1 MKKSD
6 ILIALMAVGMCAACS
21 HDGETIVNMGQEV
34 VSPTSTNMPPELRL
48 TYGAASTRAESNIQ
62 STQFLSGEQIDVFMR
77 DATDGCVTYPTLPL
91 TYTSNGNGT
100 LSYDDSSNRLFWPKL
115 LHAFEI
121 YGVYPYGS
129 VSSSTKITAGDFNP
143 FTYTTDY
150 SFTVRADQTAVADYK
165 ASDLMIGF
173 PSNPSPNVAPCTLFQ
188 DGDEGTVNLDFKH
201 RLTKIIV
208 TLTPATWVAESGSIG
223 QVTADD
229 LAYSTGGETPDTK
242 YARVTL
248 CGINRKISFKV
259 YDASSDL
266 GAAVAADEGDNTVF
280 CLGSNNAFI
289 VPPQTINTGTFIK
302 IELIDTTIESEN
314 KVYATFHYDLTAN
327 LVLAAKNVYT
337 YNITLEKPQIVVTV
351 NDITAW
357 TSGGDPSTG
366 TAGLVQ

>member
-6 ILIALMAVGMCAACS
+6 ILIALLAVGMCTACT

-34 VSPTSTNMPPELRL
+34 VSPTNTNMPPELRL

-77 DATDGCVTYPTLPL
+77 DVSGIDHYPTPLNFTTDG
-91 TYTSNGNGT
+91 SGN
-100 LSYDDSSNRLFWPKL
+100 LSQTTDNTRYYWPRQM
-115 LHAFEI
+115 HNFEI
-121 YGVYPYGS
+121 YGVYPAGS
-129 VSSSTKITAGDFNP
+129 VTGNTP
-143 FTYTTDY
+143 FTYSTEY
-150 SFTVRADQTAVADYK
+150 SFTVRADQTDVANYK

-173 PSNPSPNVAPCTLFQ
+173 PSNPSPNVAPCTLYQ
-188 DGDEGTVNLDFKH
+188 DGDEGTVNLNFTH

-223 QVTADD
+223 QVTAED
-229 LAYSTGGETPDTK
+229 LAYSGTEDTK

-266 GAAVAADEGDNTVF
+266 GTAEATDDRNSTVV

-302 IELIDTTIESEN
+302 IELIDKTSGEER
-314 KVYATFHYDLTAN
+314 VYATFHYDLTTN
-327 LVLAAKNVYT
+327 LALTAKNVYT

-357 TSGGDPSTG
+357 TSGGDASTG

>member
-6 ILIALMAVGMCAACS
+6 ILIALMAVGMYTACT
-21 HDGETIVNMGQEV
+21 HDGETIVNMGQKV
-34 VSPTSTNMPPELRL
+34 VSPTNTNMPPELRL

-62 STQFLSGEQIDVFMR
+62 SSQFLSGEQIDVFMR
-77 DATDGCVTYPTLPL
+77 DKTDGCISYQLPI
-91 TYTSNGNGT
+91 TYTSNGDGT
-100 LSYDDSSNRLFWPKL
+100 LSYDDSANRLYWPKL
-115 LHAFEI
+115 LHHFEI
-121 YGVYPYGS
+121 YGVYPAGS
-129 VSSSTKITAGDFNP
+129 VSLSTKITAGDFNP

-150 SFTVRADQTAVADYK
+150 SFTVAADQTDVANYK

-173 PSNPSPNVAPCTLFQ
+173 PSSPAPAVGDLPCTLRQ
-188 DGDEGTVNLDFKH
+188 DGDEGTVNLNFTH

-223 QVTADD
+223 QVTAED

-266 GAAVAADEGDNTVF
+266 DAAVAADEGDNTVV

-289 VPPQTINTGTFIK
+289 VPPQTINTGTTFIK
-302 IELIDTTIESEN
+302 IELIDKTSGGES
-314 KVYATFHYDLTAN
+314 VYATFHYDLTTN
-327 LVLAAKNVYT
+327 LTLAAKNIYT
-337 YNITLEKPQIVVTV
+337 YM
-351 NDITAW
+351 
-357 TSGGDPSTG
+357 
-366 TAGLVQ
+366 

>member
-6 ILIALMAVGMCAACS
+6 ILIALLAVGMCTACT

-34 VSPTSTNMPPELRL
+34 VSPTNTNMPPELCL

-77 DATDGCVTYPTLPL
+77 DVSGIDRYPTPLNFTTDG
-91 TYTSNGNGT
+91 SGN
-100 LSYDDSSNRLFWPKL
+100 LSQTTDNTRYYWPRQM
-115 LHAFEI
+115 HNFEI
-121 YGVYPYGS
+121 YGVYPAGS
-129 VSSSTKITAGDFNP
+129 VTGNTP
-143 FTYTTDY
+143 FTYSTEY
-150 SFTVRADQTAVADYK
+150 SFTVRADQTDVAKYK

-173 PSNPSPNVAPCTLFQ
+173 PSTPIPDVAPCTLRQ

-208 TLTPATWVAESGSIG
+208 TLTPATWIAESGSIG
-223 QVTADD
+223 QVKAED
-229 LAYSTGGETPDTK
+229 LAYSGTEDTK

-266 GAAVAADEGDNTVF
+266 GAAVAADEGGNTVV

-302 IELIDTTIESEN
+302 IELIDTTIEGEN

-351 NDITAW
+351 DNIAVW
-357 TSGGDPSTG
+357 TDGGTSTVD
-366 TAGLVQ
+366 AGLVQ

>member
-1 MKKSD
+1 
-6 ILIALMAVGMCAACS
+6 MCAACN

-34 VSPTSTNMPPELRL
+34 VSPTNTNMPPELRL

-77 DATDGCVTYPTLPL
+77 DVSGIDHYLTPLNFTTDGSGNLSQTTDNTRYYWPRQLGPL
-91 TYTSNGNGT
+91 
-100 LSYDDSSNRLFWPKL
+100 
-115 LHAFEI
+115 EI
-121 YGVYPYGS
+121 FGVYPENVLSTQKSGDGS
-129 VSSSTKITAGDFNP
+129 P
-143 FTYTTDY
+143 FTYANEY
-150 SFTVRADQTAVADYK
+150 WFTVAADQTDVAKYK

-173 PSNPSPNVAPCTLFQ
+173 PSNPSPNVAPCTLYQ
-188 DGDEGTVNLDFKH
+188 DGDEGTVNLNFTH

-223 QVTADD
+223 QVTAED
-229 LAYSTGGETPDTK
+229 LAYSGTEDTK

-266 GAAVAADEGDNTVF
+266 GAAVAADEGDNTVV

-289 VPPQTINTGTFIK
+289 VPPQTINTSTTFIK
-302 IELIDTTIESEN
+302 IELINNES
-314 KVYATFHYDLTAN
+314 VYATFHYDLTAN

-337 YNITLEKPQIVVTV
+337 YNITLQKPQIVVTV

-357 TSGGDPSTG
+357 TSGGEASGP
-366 TAGLVQ
+366 AGLVQ

>member
-6 ILIALMAVGMCAACS
+6 ILIALLAVGMCAACT

-34 VSPTSTNMPPELRL
+34 VSPTNTNMPPELRL

-62 STQFLSGEQIDVFMR
+62 SSQFLSGERVNVYMR
-77 DATDGCVTYPTLPL
+77 DVNSLDTYPSSLNFTAD
-91 TYTSNGNGT
+91 GNGG
-100 LSYDDSSNRLFWPKL
+100 LSRTSDNTRYYWPRQL
-115 LHAFEI
+115 GPLEI
-121 YGVYPYGS
+121 FGVYPENVLSTQKSGDGS
-129 VSSSTKITAGDFNP
+129 P
-143 FTYTTDY
+143 FTYANEY
-150 SFTVRADQTAVADYK
+150 WFTVAADQTDVANYK

-229 LAYSTGGETPDTK
+229 LAYSGTEDTK

-248 CGINRKISFKV
+248 CGIKRKISFKV

-266 GAAVAADEGDNTVF
+266 GAAEATDDSNSTVV

-289 VPPQTINTGTFIK
+289 VPPQTINTGTTFIK
-302 IELIDTTIESEN
+302 IELINNES
-314 KVYATFHYDLTAN
+314 VYATFHYDLTTN

-351 NDITAW
+351 DNITTW
-357 TSGGDPSTG
+357 TSSGDASTG

>member
-6 ILIALMAVGMCAACS
+6 ILIALMAVGMCAACT

-34 VSPTSTNMPPELRL
+34 VSPTNTNMPPELRL

-62 STQFLSGEQIDVFMR
+62 STKFLSGERVNVYMR
-77 DATDGCVTYPTLPL
+77 DVNGLDTYYPSSLNFTAD
-91 TYTSNGNGT
+91 GNGG
-100 LSYDDSSNRLFWPKL
+100 LSRTSDNTRYYWPRQL
-115 LHAFEI
+115 GPLEI
-121 YGVYPYGS
+121 FGVYPEN
-129 VSSSTKITAGDFNP
+129 VLSTQKSGDTSP
-143 FTYTTDY
+143 FTYSNEY
-150 SFTVRADQTAVADYK
+150 WFTVAANQTDVANYK

-173 PSNPSPNVAPCTLFQ
+173 PSSPAPAVGDLPCTLRQ

-223 QVTADD
+223 QVKAED
-229 LAYSTGGETPDTK
+229 LAYSGTEDTK

-248 CGINRKISFKV
+248 CGIKRKISFKV

-266 GAAVAADEGDNTVF
+266 GTAEATDDDNSTVV

-289 VPPQTINTGTFIK
+289 VPPQTIENSVKTPFPFTFIK
-302 IELIDTTIESEN
+302 IELIN
-314 KVYATFHYDLTAN
+314 NGNVYATFHYDLTAN

-351 NDITAW
+351 NNITAW
-357 TSGGDPSTG
+357 TDGGTSTVD
-366 TAGLVQ
+366 AGLVQ

>member
-1 MKKSD
+1 MNKSD
-6 ILIALMAVGMCAACS
+6 ILLALLAVGMCAACT

-34 VSPTSTNMPPELRL
+34 VSPTNTNMPPELRL

-62 STQFLSGEQIDVFMR
+62 SSQFLSGERVNVYMR
-77 DATDGCVTYPTLPL
+77 DVNSLDTYPSSLNFTAD
-91 TYTSNGNGT
+91 GNGG
-100 LSYDDSSNRLFWPKL
+100 LSRTSDNTRYYWPRQL
-115 LHAFEI
+115 GPLEI
-121 YGVYPYGS
+121 FGVYPENVLSTQKSGDGS
-129 VSSSTKITAGDFNP
+129 P
-143 FTYTTDY
+143 FTYANEY
-150 SFTVRADQTAVADYK
+150 WFTVAADQTDVANYK

-173 PSNPSPNVAPCTLFQ
+173 PSNPSPNVAPCTLYQ

-223 QVTADD
+223 QVTAND

-248 CGINRKISFKV
+248 CGIKRKISFKV

-266 GAAVAADEGDNTVF
+266 GAAEATDDSNSTVV

-289 VPPQTINTGTFIK
+289 VPPQTINTSTTFIK
-302 IELIDTTIESEN
+302 IELINNES
-314 KVYATFHYDLTAN
+314 VYATFHYDLTAN

-351 NDITAW
+351 DNITAW
-357 TSGGDPSTG
+357 TSGGEASTG

>member
-1 MKKSD
+1 
-6 ILIALMAVGMCAACS
+6 MCAACN

-34 VSPTSTNMPPELRL
+34 VSPTNTNMPPELRL

-62 STQFLSGEQIDVFMR
+62 SSQFLSGERVNVYMR
-77 DATDGCVTYPTLPL
+77 DVNSLDTYPSSLNFTAD
-91 TYTSNGNGT
+91 GNGG
-100 LSYDDSSNRLFWPKL
+100 LSRTSDNTRYYWPRQL
-115 LHAFEI
+115 GPLEI
-121 YGVYPYGS
+121 FGVYPENVLSTQKSGDGS
-129 VSSSTKITAGDFNP
+129 P
-143 FTYTTDY
+143 FTYANEY
-150 SFTVRADQTAVADYK
+150 WFTVAADQTDVANYK

-173 PSNPSPNVAPCTLFQ
+173 PSNPSPNVAPCTLYQ

-223 QVTADD
+223 QVTAND

-248 CGINRKISFKV
+248 CGIKRKISFKV

-266 GAAVAADEGDNTVF
+266 GAAEATDDSNSTVV

-289 VPPQTINTGTFIK
+289 VPPQTINTGTPFIK
-302 IELIDTTIESEN
+302 IELIDKTSGGES
-314 KVYATFHYDLTAN
+314 VYATFHYDLTTN
-327 LVLAAKNVYT
+327 LTLAAKNVYT

-357 TSGGDPSTG
+357 TSGGEASGP
-366 TAGLVQ
+366 AGLVQ

>member
-21 HDGETIVNMGQEV
+21 HDDETIVNMGQEV
-34 VSPTSTNMPPELRL
+34 VSPTNTNMPPELRL

-77 DATDGCVTYPTLPL
+77 DKTDGCISYQLPI
-91 TYTSNGNGT
+91 TYTSNGDGT
-100 LSYDDSSNRLFWPKL
+100 LSYDDSANRLYWPKL
-115 LHAFEI
+115 LHHFEI
-121 YGVYPYGS
+121 YGVYPAGS

-143 FTYTTDY
+143 FTYATDY
-150 SFTVRADQTAVADYK
+150 SFTVAADQTDVANYK

-173 PSNPSPNVAPCTLFQ
+173 PSNPRPDVAPCTLYQ

-208 TLTPATWVAESGSIG
+208 TLTPASWVAESGSIG
-223 QVTADD
+223 QVTAED
-229 LAYSTGGETPDTK
+229 LAYSGTEDTK

-248 CGINRKISFKV
+248 CGIKRKISFKV

-266 GAAVAADEGDNTVF
+266 GAAEATDDSNSTVV

-289 VPPQTINTGTFIK
+289 VPPQTINTGTTFIK
-302 IELIDTTIESEN
+302 IELINNES
-314 KVYATFHYDLTAN
+314 VYATFHYDLTTN

-357 TSGGDPSTG
+357 TSGGEASTG
-366 TAGLVQ
+366 SAGLVQ

>member
-6 ILIALMAVGMCAACS
+6 ILIALMAVGMCAACT
-21 HDGETIVNMGQEV
+21 HDGETIVNIGQEV
-34 VSPTSTNMPPELRL
+34 VSPTNTNMPPELRL

-62 STQFLSGEQIDVFMR
+62 SSQFLSGERVNVYMR
-77 DATDGCVTYPTLPL
+77 DVNSLDTYPSSLNFTAD
-91 TYTSNGNGT
+91 GNGG
-100 LSYDDSSNRLFWPKL
+100 LSRTSDNTRYYWPRQL
-115 LHAFEI
+115 GPLEI
-121 YGVYPYGS
+121 FGVYPENVLSTQKSGDGS
-129 VSSSTKITAGDFNP
+129 P
-143 FTYTTDY
+143 FTYANEY
-150 SFTVRADQTAVADYK
+150 WFTVAADQTDVANYK

-173 PSNPSPNVAPCTLFQ
+173 PSNPSPNVAPCTLYQ
-188 DGDEGTVNLDFKH
+188 DGDEGTVNLNFTH

-223 QVTADD
+223 QVTAND

-248 CGINRKISFKV
+248 CGIKRKISFKV

-266 GAAVAADEGDNTVF
+266 GAAVAADEGDNTVV

-302 IELIDTTIESEN
+302 IELIDKTSGGES
-314 KVYATFHYDLTAN
+314 VYATFHYDLTAN

-351 NDITAW
+351 NNITVFNNLLNCRVGAIK
-357 TSGGDPSTG
+357 
-366 TAGLVQ
+366 

>member
-1 MKKSD
+1 
-6 ILIALMAVGMCAACS
+6 MCAACS
-21 HDGETIVNMGQEV
+21 HDGETIVNMGQEAV
-34 VSPTSTNMPPELRL
+34 VPTNMPPELRL
-48 TYGAASTRAESNIQ
+48 TYGAASTRAGSSVQ
-62 STQFLSGEQIDVFMR
+62 STQFDANENIDVFMR
-77 DATDGCVTYPTLPL
+77 DLGDASTYNPSMI
-91 TYTSNGNGT
+91 TYSTNGSGG
-100 LSYDDSSNRLFWPKL
+100 LSQTTVAHLYWPKL
-115 LHAFEI
+115 LRPLEI
-121 YGVYPYGS
+121 YGVYPAGS
-129 VSSSTKITAGDFNP
+129 VTGATP
-143 FTYTTDY
+143 FVYSTDY
-150 SFTVRADQTAVADYK
+150 SFTVKADQTDVANYK

-173 PSNPSPNVAPCTLFQ
+173 PSNPSPNVAPCTLYQ
-188 DGDEGTVNLDFKH
+188 DGDEGTVKLNFTH

-223 QVTADD
+223 QVTAND

-266 GAAVAADEGDNTVF
+266 GAAVAVDEGDNTVV

-289 VPPQTINTGTFIK
+289 VPPQTINTGTTFIK
-302 IELIDTTIESEN
+302 IELIDTTIEREN

-357 TSGGDPSTG
+357 TSGGDASTG

>member
-6 ILIALMAVGMCAACS
+6 ILIALMAVGMCAACT
-21 HDGETIVNMGQEV
+21 HDDETIVNMGQEV
-34 VSPTSTNMPPELRL
+34 VSPTNTNMPPELRL

-62 STQFLSGEQIDVFMR
+62 STKFLSGERVNVYMR
-77 DATDGCVTYPTLPL
+77 DVNGLDTYYPSSLNFTADGNGGLSR
-91 TYTSNGNGT
+91 TSNNT
-100 LSYDDSSNRLFWPKL
+100 RYYWPRQL
-115 LHAFEI
+115 GPLEI
-121 YGVYPYGS
+121 FGVYPEDVLSTQKSGDGS
-129 VSSSTKITAGDFNP
+129 P
-143 FTYTTDY
+143 FTYANEY
-150 SFTVRADQTAVADYK
+150 WFTVAADQTDVAKYK

-173 PSNPSPNVAPCTLFQ
+173 PSSPAPAVVEDLPCTLRQ

-223 QVTADD
+223 QVKAED
-229 LAYSTGGETPDTK
+229 LAYSGTEDTK

-266 GAAVAADEGDNTVF
+266 GAAVAADEGDNTVV

-302 IELIDTTIESEN
+302 IELIDTTIEGEN

-351 NDITAW
+351 DNITTW
-357 TSGGDPSTG
+357 TSGGEASTG

>member
-6 ILIALMAVGMCAACS
+6 ILIVLMAVGMCTACT

-34 VSPTSTNMPPELRL
+34 VSPTNINMPPELRL

-62 STQFLSGEQIDVFMR
+62 STQFLSGERVNVYMR
-77 DATDGCVTYPTLPL
+77 DVNGLDTYPSSLNFTADGNGGLSQ
-91 TYTSNGNGT
+91 TSNKT
-100 LSYDDSSNRLFWPKL
+100 RYYWPRRLGPL
-115 LHAFEI
+115 EI
-121 YGVYPYGS
+121 FGVYPEDVLSTRKSGD
-129 VSSSTKITAGDFNP
+129 SSP
-143 FTYTTDY
+143 FTYTNEY
-150 SFTVRADQTAVADYK
+150 WFTVAADQTAVANYK

-173 PSNPSPNVAPCTLFQ
+173 PFNPTPDVAPCTLYQ

-223 QVTADD
+223 QVTAND

-248 CGINRKISFKV
+248 CGIKRKISFKV

-266 GAAVAADEGDNTVF
+266 GAAEATDDSNSTVV

-289 VPPQTINTGTFIK
+289 VPPQKINTSTTFIK
-302 IELIDTTIESEN
+302 IELINNES
-314 KVYATFHYDLTAN
+314 VYATFHYDLTAN

-351 NDITAW
+351 NNITAW
-357 TSGGDPSTG
+357 TSGDASTG
-366 TAGLVQ
+366 SAGLVQ

>member
-6 ILIALMAVGMCAACS
+6 ILIVLMAVGMCTACT

-34 VSPTSTNMPPELRL
+34 VSPTNINMPPELRL

-62 STQFLSGEQIDVFMR
+62 STQFLSGERVNVYMR
-77 DATDGCVTYPTLPL
+77 DVNGLDTYPSSLNFTADGNGGLSQ
-91 TYTSNGNGT
+91 TSNKT
-100 LSYDDSSNRLFWPKL
+100 RYYWPRRLGPL
-115 LHAFEI
+115 EI
-121 YGVYPYGS
+121 FGVYPEDVLSTRKSGD
-129 VSSSTKITAGDFNP
+129 SSP
-143 FTYTTDY
+143 FTYTNEY
-150 SFTVRADQTAVADYK
+150 WFTVAADQTAVANYK

-173 PSNPSPNVAPCTLFQ
+173 PFNPTPDVAPCTLYQ

-208 TLTPATWVAESGSIG
+208 TLTPATWIAGSGSIG
-223 QVTADD
+223 QVKAED
-229 LAYSTGGETPDTK
+229 LAYSGTEDTK

-266 GAAVAADEGDNTVF
+266 GAAVAADDRNSTVV

-289 VPPQTINTGTFIK
+289 VPPQTINTGTPFIK
-302 IELIDTTIESEN
+302 IELIDKTSGEERVN
-314 KVYATFHYDLTAN
+314 ATFHYNAN
-327 LVLAAKNVYT
+327 PTLAAKNVYT
-337 YNITLEKPQIVVTV
+337 YNITLQKPQIVVTV

-357 TSGGDPSTG
+357 TSGGEASGP
-366 TAGLVQ
+366 AGLVQ

>member
-6 ILIALMAVGMCAACS
+6 ILIALLAVGMCTACT

-34 VSPTSTNMPPELRL
+34 VSPTNTNMPPELCL

-62 STQFLSGEQIDVFMR
+62 SSQFLSGERVNVYMR
-77 DATDGCVTYPTLPL
+77 DVNSLDTYPSSLNFTAD
-91 TYTSNGNGT
+91 GNGG
-100 LSYDDSSNRLFWPKL
+100 LSRTSDNTRYYWPRQL
-115 LHAFEI
+115 GPLEI
-121 YGVYPYGS
+121 FGVYPENVLSTQKSGDGS
-129 VSSSTKITAGDFNP
+129 P
-143 FTYTTDY
+143 FTYANEY
-150 SFTVRADQTAVADYK
+150 WFTVAADQTDVANYK

-173 PSNPSPNVAPCTLFQ
+173 PSNPSPNVAPCTLYQ

-223 QVTADD
+223 QVTAND

-248 CGINRKISFKV
+248 CGIKRKISFKV

-266 GAAVAADEGDNTVF
+266 GAAEATDDSNSTVV

-289 VPPQTINTGTFIK
+289 VPPQTINTGTTFIK
-302 IELIDTTIESEN
+302 IELIDKTSGGESI
-314 KVYATFHYDLTAN
+314 YATFHYDLTTN
-327 LVLAAKNVYT
+327 LTLTAKNVYT
-337 YNITLEKPQIVVTV
+337 YNITLQKPQIVVTV

-357 TSGGDPSTG
+357 TSGGEASG
-366 TAGLVQ
+366 SAGLVQ

>member
-1 MKKSD
+1 MNKSD
-6 ILIALMAVGMCAACS
+6 ILIALMAVGMCAACT

-34 VSPTSTNMPPELRL
+34 VSPTNTNMPPELRL

-62 STQFLSGEQIDVFMR
+62 STKFLSGERVNVYMR
-77 DATDGCVTYPTLPL
+77 DVNGLDTYYPSSLNFTAD
-91 TYTSNGNGT
+91 GNGG
-100 LSYDDSSNRLFWPKL
+100 LSRTSDNTRYYWPRQL
-115 LHAFEI
+115 GPLEI
-121 YGVYPYGS
+121 FGVYPEN
-129 VSSSTKITAGDFNP
+129 VLSTQKSGDTSP
-143 FTYTTDY
+143 FTYSNEY
-150 SFTVRADQTAVADYK
+150 WFTVAANQTDVANYK

-173 PSNPSPNVAPCTLFQ
+173 PSSPAPAVGDLPCTLRQ

-223 QVTADD
+223 QVTAND

-266 GAAVAADEGDNTVF
+266 GTAEATDDRNSTVV

-289 VPPQTINTGTFIK
+289 VPPQTINTGTTFIK
-302 IELIDTTIESEN
+302 IELIDKTSGGES
-314 KVYATFHYDLTAN
+314 VYATFHYDLTTN
-327 LVLAAKNVYT
+327 LTLAAKNVYT

-351 NDITAW
+351 DNITTW
-357 TSGGDPSTG
+357 TSGGDASTG

>member
-6 ILIALMAVGMCAACS
+6 ILIALLAVGMCAACT
-21 HDGETIVNMGQEV
+21 HDGETIVNMGQEAV
-34 VSPTSTNMPPELRL
+34 VPTNMPPELRL

-62 STQFLSGEQIDVFMR
+62 SSQFLSGERVKVYMR
-77 DATDGCVTYPTLPL
+77 DVNSLDTYPSSLNFTADGNGGLSR
-91 TYTSNGNGT
+91 TSNNT
-100 LSYDDSSNRLFWPKL
+100 RYYWPRQL
-115 LHAFEI
+115 GPLEI
-121 YGVYPYGS
+121 FGVYPED
-129 VSSSTKITAGDFNP
+129 VLSTQKSGDTSP
-143 FTYTTDY
+143 FTYSNEY
-150 SFTVRADQTAVADYK
+150 WFTVAADQTAVADYK

-173 PSNPSPNVAPCTLFQ
+173 PSSPAPAVGDLPCTLRQ
-188 DGDEGTVNLDFKH
+188 DGDEGTVNLNFTH

-223 QVTADD
+223 QVTAED

-266 GAAVAADEGDNTVF
+266 GAAEATDDGNSTVV

-289 VPPQTINTGTFIK
+289 VPPQTINTGTPFIK
-302 IELIDTTIESEN
+302 IELIDKTSGEES
-314 KVYATFHYDLTAN
+314 VYATFHYDLTAN

-351 NDITAW
+351 NDITTW
-357 TSGGDPSTG
+357 TSGGDASTG

>member
-1 MKKSD
+1 
-6 ILIALMAVGMCAACS
+6 MCTACT
-21 HDGETIVNMGQEV
+21 HDGETIVNMGQEI

-62 STQFLSGEQIDVFMR
+62 SSQFLSGERVNVYMR
-77 DATDGCVTYPTLPL
+77 DVNSLDTYPSSLNFTAD
-91 TYTSNGNGT
+91 GNGG
-100 LSYDDSSNRLFWPKL
+100 LSRTSDNTRYYWPRQL
-115 LHAFEI
+115 GPLEI
-121 YGVYPYGS
+121 FGVYPENVLSTQKSGDGS
-129 VSSSTKITAGDFNP
+129 P
-143 FTYTTDY
+143 FTYANEY
-150 SFTVRADQTAVADYK
+150 WFTVAADQTDVANYK

-208 TLTPATWVAESGSIG
+208 TLAPASWVAESGSIG
-223 QVTADD
+223 QVTAED
-229 LAYSTGGETPDTK
+229 LAYSGTEDTK

-248 CGINRKISFKV
+248 CGIKRKISFKV

-266 GAAVAADEGDNTVF
+266 GAAEATDDSNSTVV

-289 VPPQTINTGTFIK
+289 VPPQTINTGTTFIK
-302 IELIDTTIESEN
+302 IELIDKTSGEERVN
-314 KVYATFHYDLTAN
+314 ATFHYNAN
-327 LVLAAKNVYT
+327 PTLAAKNVYT

-351 NDITAW
+351 DNITAW
-357 TSGGDPSTG
+357 TSGGEASTG

>member
-6 ILIALMAVGMCAACS
+6 ILLALLAVGMCAACT
-21 HDGETIVNMGQEV
+21 HDGERIVNMGQEV
-34 VSPTSTNMPPELRL
+34 VSPTNTNMPPELRL

-62 STQFLSGEQIDVFMR
+62 STQFLSGERVNVYMR
-77 DATDGCVTYPTLPL
+77 DVNGLDTYPSSLNFTAD
-91 TYTSNGNGT
+91 GNGG
-100 LSYDDSSNRLFWPKL
+100 LSRTSDNTRYYWPRQL
-115 LHAFEI
+115 GPLEI
-121 YGVYPYGS
+121 FGVYPEN
-129 VSSSTKITAGDFNP
+129 VLSTQKSGDTSP
-143 FTYTTDY
+143 FTYSNEY
-150 SFTVRADQTAVADYK
+150 WFTVAADQTDVANYK

-173 PSNPSPNVAPCTLFQ
+173 PSNPSPNVAPCTLYQ

-208 TLTPATWVAESGSIG
+208 TLTPATWSAESGSIG
-223 QVTADD
+223 QVTAGD
-229 LAYSTGGETPDTK
+229 LAYSGTGDTK

-266 GAAVAADEGDNTVF
+266 GAAVAADEGGNTVV

-289 VPPQTINTGTFIK
+289 VPPQTINTGTTFIK
-302 IELIDTTIESEN
+302 IELIDTTIEREN

-337 YNITLEKPQIVVTV
+337 YNITLQKPQIVVTV

-357 TSGGDPSTG
+357 TSGGEASGP
-366 TAGLVQ
+366 AGLVQ